1 MAELPKVWHRVLQPS
16 DSVSRLPDALS
27 QVPAASYQGT
37 GDRID
42 VVLGVRQHHDEMAS
56 LGKQRAMVVYS
67 KTAPVRSSAQW
78 SRPAAQYW
86 PVLSGAQST
95 TTLPPPKVTPDA
107 IESGNRSSH

>member
-27 QVPAASYQGT
+27 QLPAASYQGT

-78 SRPAAQYW
+78 SRPAAQY
-86 PVLSGAQST
+86 
-95 TTLPPPKVTPDA
+95 
-107 IESGNRSSH
+107 